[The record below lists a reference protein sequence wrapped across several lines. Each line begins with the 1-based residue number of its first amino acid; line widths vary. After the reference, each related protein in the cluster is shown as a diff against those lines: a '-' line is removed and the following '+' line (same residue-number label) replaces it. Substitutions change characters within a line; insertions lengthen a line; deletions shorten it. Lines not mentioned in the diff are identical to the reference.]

1 MDGNEQQLYFLSVTE
16 LKSTEQVIPS
26 EGEQASASF
35 LKSLGQIGHG
45 DAASDEVA
53 FLVLYHRQHLEV
65 QHADVL
71 RDESIGLLIGMR
83 CIAEELAVRSV
94 EQMED
99 LASVTFLKD
108 LLWGQLLYLQ
118 PIHVAH

>member
-1 MDGNEQQLYFLSVTE
+1 MG
-16 LKSTEQVIPS
+16 QV
-26 EGEQASASF
+26 
-35 LKSLGQIGHG
+35 GHG

-53 FLVLYHRQHLEV
+53 FFILNHREHLEV

-71 RDESIGLLIGMR
+71 RDEGIGLFVGMR
-83 CIAEELAVRSV
+83 RIAEELAVGSI

-99 LASVTFLKD
+99 LASVSFLKD

-118 PIHVAH
+118 PVHVAH